1 MNEIVLGKRRFTC
14 LTPRLV
20 RLEFSPTG
28 VFEDRPSLV
37 VPAARQAIPFDT
49 VSQVGDATVLT
60 TAELVITSR
69 ENDGDFFPGNLKI
82 DWKQGDLTQSWL
94 LGDRDYRNLG
104 GTVRS
109 LDGYHRDGLL
119 AGVHPAGDE
128 SPDVY
133 LRSYDEV
140 RDALEIYA
148 RDGQTAWA
156 DAIGRQGIFTAA
168 RLAPEQTYN
177 RVRNYVGDLAQ
188 YPPGLLSR
196 NGYFL
201 LNDSTGAVLDADHF
215 PAPRNTPGTRD
226 LYFFGYGLD
235 YAAALRDFTRLSG
248 AIPLPARN
256 LFGIIFSRFP
266 AFSELES
273 RDLVARFEQEGAPL
287 SVLVLDLEWHVPDW
301 WHWDWNPALF
311 PDPEGFLA
319 WLHGK
324 QIQVTLNVHP
334 EVLLETDSHFDAF
347 VQASGSQARIEPI
360 PAADRVEWKLKSPA
374 DHRVTL
380 DMADKAQVQ
389 ALQRL
394 CCEPLVRQGADF
406 WWLDG
411 ALARMNGADAQ
422 LLTSKAYYETSEV
435 DGRRGMLLGRYGGLG
450 SHRYGVYFTG
460 DTHAQWD
467 VLRSQCEFNIR
478 AGQVGMAYVSHDIG
492 GFIHPESPLIDPV
505 LYMRWLE
512 FGVFSPILRFHS
524 SPGAGSRQP
533 WDYGAG
539 NFAAARHWLKLRNSL
554 VPYLYGA
561 ARTAYETGLPLVRG
575 LYLDRPGDEAS
586 YRFDEYFLGDAFLV
600 APILG
605 AGNHRQVY
613 LPPGTWFDFETGQS
627 LEGGRELT
635 VYAELRQVPVY
646 VKAGAIVVRQEAAE
660 GAAPVAVHIQQLLLD
675 VYPGADGT
683 AVLYEDDG
691 RSQAYRQDG
700 FGKTAFTL
708 VDRGD
713 TLLLSGAALQGQAF
727 GSDRQL
733 RLRLAAPAAP
743 ARITWQGRPLPASQ
757 FSYDVATRRLL
768 VDLGTVPVT
777 QPWDVTVALEPV
789 KTMPPR

>member
-1 MNEIVLGKRRFTC
+1 MNEIVVGKRRFTC
-14 LTPRLV
+14 LSPTLV

-28 VFEDRPSLV
+28 RFEDRPSV
-37 VPAARQAIPFDT
+37 VAAVPRQPIPFDA
-49 VSQVGDATVLT
+49 VRQDGEATVLT
-60 TAELVITSR
+60 TGSLVITSR
-69 ENDGDFFPGNLKI
+69 ENDGDFFPGNLMI
-82 DWKQGDLTQSWL
+82 EWKLGGLTQNWQF
-94 LGDRDYRNLG
+94 GDRDYRNLG
-104 GTVRS
+104 GTIRS

-119 AGVHPAGDE
+119 AGVHPAGGD
-128 SPDVY
+128 SPDGY
-133 LRSYDEV
+133 LRIYDEV
-140 RDALEIYA
+140 RDALEVYA
-148 RDGQTAWA
+148 RDGRGDWA
-156 DAIGRQGIFTAA
+156 DALGRQGIATSA
-168 RLAPEQTYN
+168 RVTPERVYN
-177 RVRNYVGDLAQ
+177 RVRNYVDDQAH

-201 LNDSTGAVLDADHF
+201 LNDATGAVLDADHF
-215 PAPRNTPGTRD
+215 PTPRNTPGTRD

-266 AFSELES
+266 AFSESES
-273 RDLVARFEQEGAPL
+273 RELVARFEQEGAPL

-347 VQASGSQARIEPI
+347 VRDSGSQERVGPI
-360 PAADRVEWKLKSPA
+360 PAADRVEWKLRSPA
-374 DHRVTL
+374 DRRVTL
-380 DMADKAQVQ
+380 DMADPAQVR
-389 ALQRL
+389 ALQQL
-394 CCEPLVRQGADF
+394 CCEPIIRQGADF

-411 ALARMNGADAQ
+411 AAAKMNGVDTQ

-460 DTHAQWD
+460 DTHAQWE

-492 GFIHPESPLIDPV
+492 GFLHPESPLIDPV
-505 LYMRWLE
+505 LYLRWLQ

-533 WDYGAG
+533 WDYGPA
-539 NFAAARHWLKLRNSL
+539 NLAAARHWLQLRNSL

-575 LYLDRPGDEAS
+575 LYLDRPGDEAG

-600 APILG
+600 APILT

-613 LPPGTWFDFETGQS
+613 LPPGAWFDFASGQR
-627 LEGGRELT
+627 LDGGREMT
-635 VYAELRQVPVY
+635 VYAELRQLPVY
-646 VKAGAIVVRQEAAE
+646 VKAGAIVPRQDVEKDP
-660 GAAPVAVHIQQLLLD
+660 APVRAHVQKLLLD
-675 VYPGADGT
+675 VYPGAAGS
-683 AVLYEDDG
+683 AVLYEDDS
-691 RSQAYRQDG
+691 RTQEYRG
-700 FGKTAFTL
+700 NAFGQTVFTL
-708 VDRGD
+708 AERDGA
-713 TLLLSGAALQGQAF
+713 LFLSGAALQGRAF
-727 GSDRQL
+727 GVDRQV
-733 RLRLAAPAAP
+733 RLRIAVPAAP
-743 ARITWQGRPLPASQ
+743 ARVRWQGHPLPAGR
-757 FSYDVATRRLL
+757 FTYDAASRRLL
-768 VDLGTVPVT
+768 VDLGTVPVD
-777 QPWDVTVALEPV
+777 QAWEAVVE
-789 KTMPPR
+789 